1 MLNVS
6 NLFCGY
12 NNKDI
17 IKDISFEIE
26 PGSNLCIIG
35 PNGCGKSTLHKALAN
50 LIPYRGSI
58 KIDGIEISNIK
69 RKTLA
74 KKIALLTQMNS
85 IYFPYTIYETVSLGR
100 YCHMNG
106 MVPRLSSI
114 DKDII
119 YDSMERLGLWGIRNT
134 KINQLSGGQL
144 QRVFLAKIFAQD
156 PKIILLDEPTNH
168 LDLKYQIEILQYI
181 NEWVKQNERAVVAVL
196 HDLNLV
202 QLYGN
207 KVILLND
214 GKKHAYGTLKD
225 VLINNALEEVYK
237 IDIKKWMTEVLAKW
251 QV

>member
-1 MLNVS
+1 
-6 NLFCGY
+6 
-12 NNKDI
+12 
-17 IKDISFEIE
+17 
-26 PGSNLCIIG
+26 
-35 PNGCGKSTLHKALAN
+35 
-50 LIPYRGSI
+50 
-58 KIDGIEISNIK
+58 
-69 RKTLA
+69 
-74 KKIALLTQMNS
+74 
-85 IYFPYTIYETVSLGR
+85 
-100 YCHMNG
+100 MNG

>member
-1 MLNVS
+1 MLSVD

-12 NNKDI
+12 NDKDI
-17 IKDISFEIE
+17 IKDISFNLE
-26 PGSNLCIIG
+26 PGSSLCIIG
-35 PNGCGKSTLHKALAN
+35 PNGCGKSTLLKSLAN

-58 KIDGIEISNIK
+58 KIDGIEISNMK
-69 RKTLA
+69 RKALA
-74 KKIALLTQMNS
+74 KKIALMTQMKS
-85 IYFPYTIYETVSLGR
+85 IYFPYTVYETVALGR

-114 DKDII
+114 DKDAI
-119 YDSMERLGLWGIRNT
+119 YDSMERLGLLNIRNT

-168 LDLKYQIEILQYI
+168 LDLKYQIEILEYI
-181 NEWVKQNERAVVAVL
+181 NEWVKQKERAVVAVL

-202 QLYGN
+202 QLYCN

-214 GKKHAYGTLKD
+214 GKKHAYGTIKD
-225 VLINNALEEVYK
+225 IITGNALEEVYK
-237 IDIKKWMTEVLAKW
+237 IDIKNWMTKVLLKW
-251 QV
+251 QA

>member
-1 MLNVS
+1 MLSVD

-12 NNKDI
+12 NDKDI
-17 IKDISFEIE
+17 IKDISFNLE
-26 PGSNLCIIG
+26 PGSSLCIIG
-35 PNGCGKSTLHKALAN
+35 PNGCGKSTLLKSLAN

-58 KIDGIEISNIK
+58 KTDGIEISNMK
-69 RKTLA
+69 RKALA
-74 KKIALLTQMNS
+74 KKIALMTQMKS
-85 IYFPYTIYETVSLGR
+85 IYFPYTVYETVALGR

-114 DKDII
+114 DKDAI
-119 YDSMERLGLWGIRNT
+119 YDSMERLGLLNIRNT

-168 LDLKYQIEILQYI
+168 LDLKYQIEILEYI
-181 NEWVKQNERAVVAVL
+181 NEWVKQKERAVVAVL

-202 QLYGN
+202 QLYCN

-214 GKKHAYGTLKD
+214 GKKHAYGTIKD
-225 VLINNALEEVYK
+225 IITGNALEEVYK
-237 IDIKKWMTEVLAKW
+237 IDIKNWMTKVLLKW
-251 QV
+251 QA